1 MTRSDRTALGVIRT
15 FGKSGTLQLTLPDG
29 SRHQIGGGAPHADI
43 AIVDRRVYRDV
54 VTEGSLG
61 FLEAYIDGVIETT
74 DLRALLMWAAANHAR
89 ASTSPMGRIA
99 QPVRSLWQRVAPHR
113 SHRKVETMADH
124 YNLGN
129 DFYESWLDP
138 SMTYSSA
145 RYAGP
150 HMDLVDAQVNKYA
163 AIAAH
168 AGLRNGMRVLEIGCG
183 WGGFATYAARA
194 HGVEVVGLTIAEE
207 QAGFARKRV
216 ADMGLA
222 EAVEIRLED
231 FRATTGQFD
240 AVVSIEM
247 IESVDE
253 TVWPALFEAFH
264 DRLRPGGRAVMQ
276 AIVIEDDRF
285 QGYRNR
291 KDFIQRYIFPGGQ
304 LPSPGVIAE
313 LAERSDLD
321 IEAVEMFGLDY
332 ARTLHTWFER
342 FEAAWPQL
350 TDQGFDERFRR
361 IWQLYL
367 TYCEAGFRTGTIDVG
382 QWAFSRASA

>member
-1 MTRSDRTALGVIRT
+1 MRR
-15 FGKSGTLQLTLPDG
+15 FGKTGSLHVTLPDG
-29 SRHQIGGGAPHADI
+29 SRHEIGAGTPHADLTV
-43 AIVDRRVYRDV
+43 VDRRVYRDIV
-54 VTEGSLG
+54 KEGSLG

-74 DLRALLMWAAANHAR
+74 DLRELLMWAAANHDR
-89 ASTSPMGRIA
+89 ASASTVGRMA
-99 QPVRSLWQRVAPHR
+99 TPVRSLWQRVAPER

-129 DFYESWLDP
+129 DFYEAWLDP

-150 HMDLVDAQVNKYA
+150 HMDLVDAQINKYA
-163 AIAAH
+163 AMAAH
-168 AGLRNGMRVLEIGCG
+168 AGLRSGMRVLEIGCG

-207 QAGFARKRV
+207 QAAFARKRV
-216 ADMGLA
+216 ADMGLT

-231 FRATTGQFD
+231 FRQTTGEFD
-240 AVVSIEM
+240 AVISIEM

-253 TVWPALFEAFH
+253 TVWPPLFDAFH
-264 DRLRPGGRAVMQ
+264 DRLLPGGRAVMQ
-276 AIVIEDDRF
+276 AIVIDDDRF
-285 QGYRNR
+285 DGYRNR
-291 KDFIQRYIFPGGQ
+291 QDFIQRYIFPGGQ
-304 LPSPGVIAE
+304 LPAPGVIAG
-313 LAERSDLD
+313 LAESSNLD

-332 ARTLHTWFER
+332 ARTLHTWFEQ
-342 FEAAWPQL
+342 FEAVWPRL
-350 TDQGFDERFRR
+350 AKEGFDERFRR

-382 QWAFSRASA
+382 QWVFSRTSG